1 MPSLFVDGE
10 WVSAA
15 AGGEREVRCP
25 FDSSLVAV
33 VDEAGAVDVEAAIAA
48 ARRAFD
54 SGPWPRHARV
64 RAGRAPAAGRRPADP

>member
-15 AGGEREVRCP
+15 GGGEREVRCP

-54 SGPWPRHARV
+54 ERTVAAHAARPSAVRSCCGWPTC
-64 RAGRAPAAGRRPADP
+64 